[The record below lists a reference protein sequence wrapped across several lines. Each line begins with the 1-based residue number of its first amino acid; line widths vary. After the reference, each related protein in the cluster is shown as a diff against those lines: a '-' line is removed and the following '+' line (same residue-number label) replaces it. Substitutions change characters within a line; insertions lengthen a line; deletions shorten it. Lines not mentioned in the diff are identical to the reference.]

1 MKVFQK
7 IYADPERVAEQFAR
21 HLAEWM
27 AESEKEHF
35 HIALS
40 GGSTPRLLFD
50 LIARDYANKFPW
62 DMVHFWWGDERCV
75 PPDDADSN
83 YGMTRRHLLDH
94 IDIPE
99 QNIHRV
105 RGENDPETEAIR
117 YGKEIQEYIPQ
128 ENGWPVFDLIML
140 GLGTDGHTAS
150 IFPHEMEL
158 WENPNVC
165 VVATH
170 PDSGQKR
177 VSLTGGVINEGK
189 RIAFLATGG
198 SKTEKY
204 VEIVEQKGAYKS
216 YPASYVKPEK
226 GDLYWF
232 IDQAAAGQ

>member
-1 MKVFQK
+1 MKIFQK

-27 AESEKEHF
+27 AESEQEHF

-50 LIARDYANKFPW
+50 LLARDYANKFPW
-62 DMVHFWWGDERCV
+62 DIMHFWWGDERCV

-83 YGMTRRHLLDH
+83 FGMTRKHLLDH

-99 QNIHRV
+99 GNIHRV
-105 RGENDPETEAIR
+105 RGENDPATEAIR
-117 YGKEIQEYIPQ
+117 YGKTIQEFLPIR
-128 ENGWPVFDLIML
+128 NGWPVFDLIML

-150 IFPHEMEL
+150 IFPHQMEL
-158 WENPNVC
+158 LEDPNVC

-177 VSLTGGVINEGK
+177 ISLSGGVINEGE
-189 RIAFLATGG
+189 RIAFLATGV
-198 SKTEKY
+198 SKAEKY
-204 VEIVEQKGAYKS
+204 SEIVEQKGSFES
-216 YPASYVKPEK
+216 YPASYIHPEK
-226 GDLYWF
+226 GELYWF